1 MMPFVLAYPKGYS
14 PSPGI
19 SEALVGAFTEMLRY
33 SRLRSPGASAPGSYD
48 EPLGVLIPTVSMIKQ
63 KAPSFDDA
71 FCFGVPEG
79 IRTPDRR
86 LRRPLLY
93 PTELRA
99 QNGAGEGNRTLT
111 ISLEG

>member
-1 MMPFVLAYPKGYS
+1 MMPFLGVPE
-14 PSPGI
+14 GI
-19 SEALVGAFTEMLRY
+19 LSVSWHSRGAGRRLTAMLRY
-33 SRLRSPGASAPGSYD
+33 SRLRSPTASALGSYG
-48 EPLGVLIPTVSMIKQ
+48 EPGGSHPFNFMAKQ
-63 KAPSFDDA
+63 KAPSSDDA